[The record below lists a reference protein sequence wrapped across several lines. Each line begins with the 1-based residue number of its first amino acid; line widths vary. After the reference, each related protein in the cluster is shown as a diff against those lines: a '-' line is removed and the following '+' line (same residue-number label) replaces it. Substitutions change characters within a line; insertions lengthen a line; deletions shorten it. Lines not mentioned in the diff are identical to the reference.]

1 MGIRRCPATVTTF
14 RVWKSE
20 YQITA
25 GIIGFWFR
33 RGLRI
38 DTDACHACAA
48 RGSSRNAPRSRSG
61 HGSRSNDDVQACGG
75 TGGGAAL
82 MAGAVG
88 VTAARSS
95 TPMPL
100 ISGGKIGR
108 SDRQYGGTSMRGEVG
123 NSASDCWCGG
133 DCATGEDECAG
144 LLAGCVRDDSE
155 G

>member
-1 MGIRRCPATVTTF
+1 M
-14 RVWKSE
+14 WKSE

-25 GIIGFWFR
+25 GIGFLFR
-33 RGLRI
+33 LGLRI
-38 DTDACHACAA
+38 VTDACYACAA
-48 RGSSRNAPRSRSG
+48 RDPFRDVLPGEER

-75 TGGGAAL
+75 PGGGCRTD
-82 MAGAVG
+82 GRCSG

-100 ISGGKIGR
+100 ISGGRLVAPIA
-108 SDRQYGGTSMRGEVG
+108 STGGTSMRGEVG